1 MAEYRITS
9 WREIPSLV
17 SARGDAG
24 EVVKVPLPDRFQ
36 AAIDELA
43 MRTGAAGSDDYLAGW
58 EQGDWVERSGDPGAV
73 AALVAGELG
82 DQWTEDRLTALIAEA
97 GS

>member
-9 WREIPSLV
+9 WREIPSMV
-17 SARGDAG
+17 SARSDAG

-36 AAIDELA
+36 EAIDELA
-43 MRTGAAGSDDYLAGW
+43 MRTGAAGSDDYLA
-58 EQGDWVERSGDPGAV
+58 DWVQGEWAERARRSRGGGRAGRRRARCRMARGA
-73 AALVAGELG
+73 A
-82 DQWTEDRLTALIAEA
+82 DRSDRRG

>member
-9 WREIPSLV
+9 WREIPSMV

-36 AAIDELA
+36 EAIDELA

-58 EQGDWVERSGDPGAV
+58 EQGDWAERGGGPGEV
-73 AALVAGELG
+73 AALVAGEL
-82 DQWTEDRLTALIAEA
+82 DEQWTAERLAALIAGA

>member
-9 WREIPSLV
+9 WRQIPSMI
-17 SARGDAG
+17 SARSDAG

-36 AAIDELA
+36 EAIDELA
-43 MRTGAAGSDDYLAGW
+43 MRTGAAGSDDYLA
-58 EQGDWVERSGDPGAV
+58 DWVQGEWAERPGGPGDV
-73 AALVAGELG
+73 AALVAGEL
-82 DQWTEDRLTALIAEA
+82 DAQWPAERLTAVIDEA